1 MRKVTLRF
9 PTKAATDLGV
19 VSARFFRNNESLE
32 VLQSFAAGDAVTQ
45 VVRIRRRNAL
55 PPNAVIGTTMI
66 DRVNHRSEMSLQIDA
81 ELVAAVQFFNVGL
94 VNQGFV
100 VESSEG
106 SAITWTIIF
115 SRGEVT
121 GSVVL
126 QTQGDVSQAV
136 AGVNG
141 T

>member
-1 MRKVTLRF
+1 MLVRSGTAVALIVM
-9 PTKAATDLGV
+9 LG
-19 VSARFFRNNESLE
+19 L
-32 VLQSFAAGDAVTQ
+32 FAACGDDGASATTSDAP
-45 VVRIRRRNAL
+45 VVFGEGEIPSAFPDDFPI

>member
-1 MRKVTLRF
+1 MMLVRSCTAVALI
-9 PTKAATDLGV
+9 AMLG
-19 VSARFFRNNESLE
+19 L
-32 VLQSFAAGDAVTQ
+32 FAACGDDGGSGTTSDAP
-45 VVRIRRRNAL
+45 VVFGEGEIPSAFPHDFPI